1 MTGSEGLRDPMGAE
15 RKRKDKQIRVDV
27 VGQENT
33 KENLVLTTKEKEF
46 FAGNQMQRPS
56 HPLLY
61 V

>member
-33 KENLVLTTKEKEF
+33 KENLVLTPKENEYL
-46 FAGNQMQRPS
+46 AGNQRPS